1 MNWYYVHIKCT
12 FNKFMSIS
20 IAQSRQQLSAL
31 ISAAQ
36 MAPQVITKRNKTVAV
51 LVSADYFSRT
61 EAAAA
66 EPDATFF
73 NQLMQLRSVN
83 APPDDDGIP
92 GEDTSRLQAWS
103 RANAFVGAD

>member
-1 MNWYYVHIKCT
+1 MYISNVHID
-12 FNKFMSIS
+12 FYMSIS

-36 MAPQVITKRNKTVAV
+36 MSPQVITKRNKTVAV
-51 LVSADYFSRT
+51 LVSADYFTRT

-66 EPDATFF
+66 KPEDTFF
-73 NQLMQLRSVN
+73 NQLMQLRAEH

-92 GEDTSRLQAWS
+92 GHDKSRIQAWS
-103 RANAFVGAD
+103 RANAFADAG

>member
-1 MNWYYVHIKCT
+1 MYILNVQI
-12 FNKFMSIS
+12 NLFMSIS

-36 MAPQVITKRNKTVAV
+36 MSPQIITKRNKAIAV

-66 EPDATFF
+66 KPEDTFF
-73 NQLMQLRSVN
+73 NQLMQLRSAN
-83 APPDDDGIP
+83 APADDDGIP
-92 GEDTSRLQAWS
+92 GADKSRQQAWS
-103 RANAFVGAD
+103 RANAFVGTD